1 MGKTVYRVVTV
12 RLTPEEY
19 QALKGLAR
27 DSVRTVPGYI
37 CRVLRDY
44 LAHPERNIK

>member
-1 MGKTVYRVVTV
+1 MKAQKIVTV

-19 QALKGLAR
+19 QALKELAG

-37 CRVLRDY
+37 RRVLRDY
-44 LAHPERNIK
+44 LAHPERRIK